1 MGPRKYE
8 IKVALLFL
16 FYIISFA
23 QPSTSQPP
31 NIVVILADDQ
41 GWGDLGLTGNQAAST
56 PNIDQMAKRGAF
68 FNHFYVSPVC
78 SPTRAEFLTGRYHLR
93 GGVNGVASG
102 KERLN
107 LDEVT
112 IADIF
117 KKRGYATGLFGKWH
131 NGAQGP
137 YHPNARGF
145 QEFYGFTIGH
155 LGNYFDPQL
164 QMNGKIVQAKGF
176 ITDNLT
182 QHGLDFIEQNQK
194 KPFLAYFA
202 FNTPHSPMQVPDEY
216 WQKYKDKMLVQ
227 KGTLPNKED
236 IEHTKAGLA
245 MNENL
250 DWNVGKIIQLLEKL
264 NLIENTIIVYFS
276 DNGPNGNRWNAGM
289 KGIKGSTDEGGI
301 RSPLIIQWKNTI
313 KASQKIENLSG
324 SIDLLPTL
332 LGLSGVEYKT
342 IKSFDGVNL
351 TPLLMGQNPSALQNR
366 FIPTYWNGKTSIRT
380 AAYRL
385 DASNQ
390 LYDMIRDTAQTTDVA
405 KIYPAS
411 YNDILFKKKQWENEV
426 VAALPIKDERPLLV
440 GDPLFINDVLPASEA
455 NARGNI
461 VRSSIH
467 PNDSYYKQWRSTED
481 SILWD
486 IEVLEKGEFEIEFYY
501 ACSEKNIGT
510 KIELSFQNSSVT
522 KPIIVANDV
531 PLLGVQKDRVKRDE
545 SFLKDFKPLNLG
557 RIILPKGKG
566 VMSAKATILNA
577 ADDLE
582 FYMIRL
588 QRIK

>member
-16 FYIISFA
+16 FYTIGIA
-23 QPSTSQPP
+23 QPSASQPP

-202 FNTPHSPMQVPDEY
+202 YNTPHSPMQVPDEY
-216 WQKYKDKMLVQ
+216 WQKYKDKILVQ
-227 KGTLPNKED
+227 KGTVPNKED
-236 IEHTKAGLA
+236 IEHTKAVLA

-250 DWNVGKIIQLLEKL
+250 DWNVGKIIELLEKL

-332 LGLSGVEYKT
+332 LGLSGIQYKT
-342 IKSFDGVNL
+342 IKSFDGLNL

-380 AAYRL
+380 TEYRL
-385 DASNQ
+385 DANNQ
-390 LYDMIRDTAQTTDVA
+390 LYDMIRDTAQTTDVS

-411 YNDILFKKKQWENEV
+411 
-426 VAALPIKDERPLLV
+426 
-440 GDPLFINDVLPASEA
+440 
-455 NARGNI
+455 
-461 VRSSIH
+461 
-467 PNDSYYKQWRSTED
+467 
-481 SILWD
+481 
-486 IEVLEKGEFEIEFYY
+486 
-501 ACSEKNIGT
+501 
-510 KIELSFQNSSVT
+510 
-522 KPIIVANDV
+522 
-531 PLLGVQKDRVKRDE
+531 
-545 SFLKDFKPLNLG
+545 
-557 RIILPKGKG
+557 
-566 VMSAKATILNA
+566 
-577 ADDLE
+577 
-582 FYMIRL
+582 
-588 QRIK
+588 